1 MPAGKGVQAFNYT
14 SRHMVT
20 HVVVSRDTAGRK
32 RIRWLVLAVSSQYY
46 LDFTALLTLLNPQSA
61 SAVSIWPQHYS
72 LSELEPA

>member
-20 HVVVSRDTAGRK
+20 RVEVSRDTAGCE
-32 RIRWLVLAVSSQYY
+32 RISWLVLAVSSQYY
-46 LDFTALLTLLNPQSA
+46 LDFTALLTLLNPKSV